1 MNISSPDTAAEAAAE
16 AAATIQANPNESGSP
31 RFVHPGWKVMTALL
45 RRGAYLLSVVGGCTG
60 PALSGLRDWRAHGK

>member
-1 MNISSPDTAAEAAAE
+1 MNISSLDTAAKAAAE

-45 RRGAYLLSVVGGCTG
+45 RRGAYLLSVDGGCTG